1 MNNSRTY
8 YTQSN
13 TRFEK
18 KKWNHFFLLN
28 NLHIFILRLFDL
40 NDEIATTFNK
50 SYSFVQCCWHVNL
63 TLPINCRCHV
73 LISLC
78 WNERERETHL
88 TFSLKITS
96 TDAFIN
102 CIFTW
107 ITHWGLWAFSLHGWA
122 VINAHAAVKWSRGN
136 KRRVR
141 ERRRRELRHHTTS
154 NNSWLSAQ
162 KSINKILILYDFH
175 IHNRSDSS

>member
-18 KKWNHFFLLN
+18 KNEIIFFSSI
-28 NLHIFILRLFDL
+28 IFI
-40 NDEIATTFNK
+40 
-50 SYSFVQCCWHVNL
+50 YSFYICLIWTTKLQQHS
-63 TLPINCRCHV
+63 INHIHLCSVVGTWIWLYR
-73 LISLC
+73 LIADAMYLFLYA
-78 WNERERETHL
+78 ETRERETHL